1 MFFIVWG
8 FRARFKRGEPVVFF
22 CPKEGGD
29 RQGHHGV
36 ARRWFTLFWI
46 PLIPLKVLNEYVECE
61 TCHTRYDESVL
72 QRPTT
77 ANLSEVLSNAVRV
90 LTAMIVRVGDQ
101 SSDAMRAA
109 AVTDIA
115 VVTPGYTDD
124 TLASDVA
131 VVDPSRAEEYVH
143 PLADG
148 LETAGKERF
157 LADLCRVALAA
168 DTITDDQR
176 RLIESTGRAIG
187 LTPAHVSGI
196 VSTVVSASSPAAP
209 PSLGAPPAL
218 DAPPAAEP
226 PTPPQA

>member
-46 PLIPLKVLNEYVECE
+46 PLIPLKVLSEYVECE
-61 TCHTRYDESVL
+61 TCHTRYNQDVL

-77 ANLSEVLSNAVRV
+77 ANLSEVLTNAVRV

-101 SSDAMRAA
+101 ANTSMRSA

-115 VVTPGYTDD
+115 VVTAGYTDE
-124 TLASDVA
+124 TLASDIA
-131 VVDPSRAEEYVH
+131 AVDPSQAEQYVH

-168 DTITDDQR
+168 GTITDDQR

-209 PSLGAPPAL
+209 PTLGAPPAA
-218 DAPPAAEP
+218 DPPAA
-226 PTPPQA
+226 PQP

>member
-1 MFFIVWG
+1 VFFIVWG

-36 ARRWFTLFWI
+36 ARKWFTLFWI
-46 PLIPLKVLNEYVECE
+46 PLIPLKVLDEYVECD
-61 TCHTRYDESVL
+61 TCHTRFSQGVL

-77 ANLSEVLSNAVRV
+77 ANLSEVLTNAVRV
-90 LTAMIVRVGDQ
+90 LTAMIVRGGDQ

-115 VVTPGYTDD
+115 VVTPGYTDE
-124 TLASDVA
+124 TLISDMA
-131 VVDPSRAEEYVH
+131 AVDPNQAEQYVH
-143 PLADG
+143 PLAEG

-157 LADLCRVALAA
+157 LADLCRVALAGG
-168 DTITDDQR
+168 TITDDQR

-196 VSTVVSASSPAAP
+196 VSTVVSARSPAP
-209 PSLGAPPAL
+209 RELG
-218 DAPPAAEP
+218 APPAAEP
-226 PTPPQA
+226 PASPQP